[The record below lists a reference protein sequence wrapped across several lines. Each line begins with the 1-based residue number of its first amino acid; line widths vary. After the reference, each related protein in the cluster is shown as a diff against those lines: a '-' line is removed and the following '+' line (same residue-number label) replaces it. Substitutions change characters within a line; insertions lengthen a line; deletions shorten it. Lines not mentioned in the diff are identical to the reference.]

1 MTLVTIHPVTP
12 INYEQ
17 IVKSI
22 IGEASDKASRL
33 APDNIIT
40 VVHEYENPAWW
51 HQMIAMM
58 LTIATFQHNNL
69 RYLSSCIS
77 THTHTFQVT

>member
-1 MTLVTIHPVTP
+1 MNFVTMHPVTP
-12 INYEQ
+12 IDYRK
-17 IVKSI
+17 IVESI
-22 IGEASDKASRL
+22 INEASDKASRL
-33 APDNIIT
+33 EPDNIIT

-51 HQMIAMM
+51 YQMIAMM

-69 RYLSSCIS
+69 RYISSCIS